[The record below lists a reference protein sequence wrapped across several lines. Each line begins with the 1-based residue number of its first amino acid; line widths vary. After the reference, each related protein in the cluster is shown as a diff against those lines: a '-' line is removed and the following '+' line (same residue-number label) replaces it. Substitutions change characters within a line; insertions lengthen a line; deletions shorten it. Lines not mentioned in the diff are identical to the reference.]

1 MTETTVYKTENGETR
16 KVKPEEKAKSAV
28 KTADNK
34 NQKKEDG
41 KSDSE

>member
-16 KVKPEEKAKSAV
+16 KVKPEEKAKSAG
-28 KTADNK
+28 KAADNK